1 MAEIKLKISSFLK
14 DSFILIILLSLF
26 ELIAYYG
33 FFKNIPD
40 FNQRFRYFLIFLV
53 ISAAICAAAIRNIK
67 PYEKQFGCMSGMMIG
82 MTIGMIFGFLTG
94 LVVGSTN
101 GMFIGSLSGMIIGM
115 AAGAWCG
122 SCCGIMGIMEGLM
135 AGFMGGLMG
144 PMTTLMMLNDNLRII
159 IPILVFISFIILYG
173 LDYMIAKEVKESE
186 LKLTKPNSLLSVV
199 ILSFIITM
207 LLTWLMVYG
216 PKSALFR

>member
-1 MAEIKLKISSFLK
+1 MENIKIRVSSFLK
-14 DSFILIILLSLF
+14 DSFILLIILGAL

-40 FNQRFRYFLIFLV
+40 FAQKFGYFLIFLV
-53 ISAAICAAAIRNIK
+53 ISVAICAAAIRNIK

-82 MTIGMIFGFLTG
+82 MTIGMISGFLVG

-101 GMFIGSLSGMIIGM
+101 GMFIGSLTGMLIGM

-135 AGFMGGLMG
+135 AGLMGGLMG
-144 PMTTLMMLNDNLRII
+144 CMTTLMMLNDNLRII
-159 IPILVFISFIILYG
+159 IPLLTIISFIILYG
-173 LDYMIAKEVKESE
+173 LDYMVAKEVKESE
-186 LKLTKPNSLLSVV
+186 LKLTKPNSLLSAV
-199 ILSFIITM
+199 IISFIITM
-207 LLTWLMVYG
+207 LLTYLMVYG